1 MPNKPKMHN
10 VNCKVCSKEFLT
22 TSQNLKRGHG
32 NYCSTI
38 CRNSTNKVTYTCSF
52 CSIQFT
58 SIKSRK
64 NKSKTNNHFCSNDCK
79 YKAASSLSCS
89 YKTGPK
95 PKEIGL
101 STYRNRALILLK
113 NECVR
118 CGYHEHVELLDVD
131 HIDSNRQ
138 NNDISNLQI
147 LCVMCHAIKTRLPH
161 LYDSVGPV
169 GVAPTTSAL

>member
-1 MPNKPKMHN
+1 MPNKPKMHD
-10 VNCKVCSKEFLT
+10 VNCKVCLKQFRT

-32 NYCSTI
+32 KYCSSV
-38 CRNSTNKVTYTCSF
+38 CRNSVNQETYTCSF
-52 CSIQFT
+52 CSTEFIST
-58 SIKSRK
+58 KSRK
-64 NKSKTNNHFCSNDCK
+64 NKSKTNHHFCSNTCK
-79 YKAASSLSCS
+79 YKAASSLGNTYS
-89 YKTGPK
+89 TGPL

-101 STYRNRALILLK
+101 STYRNRALIMLK

-147 LCVMCHAIKTRLPH
+147 LCVMCHAVKTRLPH
-161 LYDSVGPV
+161 LYNSVGPV
-169 GVAPTTSAL
+169 GFAPTTSTL

>member
-1 MPNKPKMHN
+1 MPNKPKLIQT
-10 VNCKVCSKEFLT
+10 NCTVCSNEFT
-22 TSQNLKRGHG
+22 TTLSNLKRGYG
-32 NYCSTI
+32 SYCSSDCRYKNKRETFKCSYCSTEFI
-38 CRNSTNKVTYTCSF
+38 SM
-52 CSIQFT
+52 
-58 SIKSRK
+58 KSRLR
-64 NKSKTNNHFCSNDCK
+64 KSKTNNHFCSNDCK
-79 YKAASSLSCS
+79 YKAASSLSCE
-89 YKTGPK
+89 YATGPK

-101 STYRNRALILLK
+101 STYRNRALIMLK

-161 LYDSVGPV
+161 L
-169 GVAPTTSAL
+169 L

>member
-1 MPNKPKMHN
+1 MPNKPKMHDVICEKCN
-10 VNCKVCSKEFLT
+10 STFQT
-22 TSQNLKRGHG
+22 TSQNIKRGYG
-32 NYCSTI
+32 KFCSSN
-38 CRNSTNKVTYTCSF
+38 CRGSRAKEEFTCSF
-52 CSIQFT
+52 CSKSFIST
-58 SIKSRK
+58 KSRK
-64 NKSKTNNHFCSNDCK
+64 NKTKTNHLFCSNDCK
-79 YKAASSLSCS
+79 YKAASSLTSTYS
-89 YKTGPK
+89 TGPA

-101 STYRNRALILLK
+101 STYRNRALIMLK

-161 LYDSVGPV
+161 L
-169 GVAPTTSAL
+169 L

>member
-1 MPNKPKMHN
+1 MPNKPKMHDVICEKCN
-10 VNCKVCSKEFLT
+10 SAFQT
-22 TSQNLKRGHG
+22 TSQNIKRGYG
-32 NYCSTI
+32 KFCSSN
-38 CRNSTNKVTYTCSF
+38 CRGSRAKEEFTCSF
-52 CSIQFT
+52 CSKNFIST
-58 SIKSRK
+58 KSRK
-64 NKSKTNNHFCSNDCK
+64 NKTKTNHLFCSNDCK
-79 YKAASSLSCS
+79 YKAASSLTSTYS
-89 YKTGPK
+89 TGPA

-101 STYRNRALILLK
+101 STYRNRALIMLK

-161 LYDSVGPV
+161 L
-169 GVAPTTSAL
+169 L